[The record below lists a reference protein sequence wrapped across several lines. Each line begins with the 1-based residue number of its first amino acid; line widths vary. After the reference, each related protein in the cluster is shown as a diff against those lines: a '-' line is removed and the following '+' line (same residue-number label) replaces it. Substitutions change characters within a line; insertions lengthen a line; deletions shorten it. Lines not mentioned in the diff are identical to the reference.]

1 MTTVEAG
8 ISVFVYVASSFE
20 SGPEIAMF
28 VGAGVGIG
36 TAVGMA
42 TALCGIVT
50 IGFETGVKAATAEV
64 VDNGCVSGRT
74 NGDCGAPCAGT

>member
-8 ISVFVYVASSFE
+8 AGVFVNVGSSFE

-36 TAVGMA
+36 TAAGMIMA
-42 TALCGIVT
+42 SCGITTV
-50 IGFETGVKAATAEV
+50 GFETGVKAAMDEAGSA
-64 VDNGCVSGRT
+64 GCVSGRT
-74 NGDCGAPCAGT
+74 KGDCGAPCVGT

>member
-8 ISVFVYVASSFE
+8 IGVFVYVVSPLE
-20 SGPEIAMF
+20 SGPEIAMS

-36 TAVGMA
+36 TAAGIR

-50 IGFETGVKAATAEV
+50 TGLETGVKAATAEV
-64 VDNGCVSGRT
+64 VGAGCVSGRT
-74 NGDCGAPCAGT
+74 NGDCGAPCVGT